1 MMDCNTVQA
10 FLDAGGI
17 VAVVF
22 IFAMLEIFRLKN
34 DKTPPP

>member
-17 VAVVF
+17 VAVVALF
-22 IFAMLEIFRLKN
+22 VMLEIFRMKQE
-34 DKTPPP
+34 KPPQG